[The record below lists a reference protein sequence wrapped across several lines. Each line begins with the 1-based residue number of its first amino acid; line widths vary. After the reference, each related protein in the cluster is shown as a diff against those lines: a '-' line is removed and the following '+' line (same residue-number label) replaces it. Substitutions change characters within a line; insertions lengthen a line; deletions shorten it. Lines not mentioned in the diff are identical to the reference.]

1 MAFTANKG
9 LSVQSLASNVGTWG
23 AGATDGLNSGVIS
36 PLDTMLG
43 GITALSLAS
52 TTPELLSQSQAQN
65 AMLRL
70 TGNLLASIVISP
82 DTGVLL
88 IGFVYFENL
97 TTNSAFSVT
106 FTNSAGSVVLPQGR
120 RGVMWVDTTNGPRIV
135 SLVGS
140 GTADPIPTGS
150 QTIWYNAS
158 APSGWTAVALNDY
171 AIKIVSNGSGAV
183 TSGSV
188 LYSVLFNR
196 TLVDDHTLTTNEIP
210 AHSHTYSGIT
220 GPSGSQ
226 LGTSGGAA
234 QGTYTSSLTG
244 GGAAH
249 NHGLDMRVQTAAF
262 VLASRN

>member
-1 MAFTANKG
+1 M
-9 LSVQSLASNVGTWG
+9 GTWG

-70 TGNLLASIVISP
+70 TGNLLASIVVSP

-120 RGVMWVDTTNGPRIV
+120 RGVMWVDTTNGPRIMA
-135 SLVGS
+135 LVGS
-140 GTADPIPTGS
+140 GTADPIPAGS

-158 APSGWTAVALNDY
+158 APSGWSAVALNDY
-171 AIKIVSNGSGAV
+171 GVQIVSNGSGGV

-188 LYSVLFNR
+188 AYSTLFAR
-196 TLVDDHTLTTNEIP
+196 TTTDSHTLTTNEMP
-210 AHSHTYSGIT
+210 SHPHTYGVT
-220 GPSGSQ
+220 YGAAPGGSNQ
-226 LGTSGGAA
+226 VASVLSTSGG
-234 QGTYTSSLTG
+234 TTITTTSTG